1 MPELPSTRVSRR
13 SVLAAGGSAAVAA
26 GLFGVLPNSAG
37 AIAPRSVSRGALP
50 VKRMQEILQAD
61 GTVSNGVLDVEINRS
76 DLHILGPGGVP
87 FKDGFQIQHE
97 FFFQSIGPGAAML
110 NGDVALQPSE
120 TQRIIDGLHRLGFVF
135 QAFHQHFYDLSP
147 MVWFIHLRA
156 TGDPLDLAHRA
167 HALVK
172 LTSTPL
178 PQHSPPHPTTPLPAK
193 RLGAILGGDATI
205 GENGIVAVTVP
216 RDDAIRLGGHR
227 ISPELGVST
236 SVQFQPLG
244 TGGQAA
250 VVPDFSMTSSEV
262 NPVIHT
268 MRDQGWDI
276 GCLYNQEIDEQPQL
290 YFAHAFKRGD
300 AIELAHQVRRGL
312 ALTDV

>member
-1 MPELPSTRVSRR
+1 MTELPRTRISRR
-13 SVLAAGGSAAVAA
+13 SVLAAGGSAALAA
-26 GLFGVLPNSAG
+26 GILGVLPDSAE
-37 AIAPRSVSRGALP
+37 ASDTRPVARGALP

-76 DLHILGPGGVP
+76 DLRITGPAGVP
-87 FKDGFQIQHE
+87 FEDGFQIQHE
-97 FFFQSIGPGAAML
+97 FFFQSIGHGTAML

-120 TQRIIDGLHRLGFVF
+120 TQRIIDGLHRLGLVF
-135 QAFHQHFYDLSP
+135 QAFHQHLYNLSP

-156 TGDPLDLAHRA
+156 TGDPLDLARRA

-172 LTSTPL
+172 LTPTPL

-193 RLGAILGGDATI
+193 RLGDILGGDATI
-205 GENGIVAVTVP
+205 GENGIVTVTVP
-216 RDDAIRLGGHR
+216 RKHAITLGGHR

-236 SVQFQPLG
+236 SVQFQPLAN
-244 TGGQAA
+244 GGQAA

-268 MRDQGWDI
+268 MRDQDWEI
-276 GCLYNQEIDEQPQL
+276 GCLYNQEIAEHPQL
-290 YFAHAFKRGD
+290 YFSHTFKRGN

-312 ALTDV
+312 AHTDV